1 VCLTTGFLTWCQ
13 ATCAL
18 YLMRGT
24 NHFLRDQLL
33 PAIVRGEQMA
43 GTGLSNTMKSLCGIE
58 PMQLSARRASGGYV
72 VSGNL
77 SWVSNMAE
85 DHYIAVGAEAAGGRA
100 VLLVHGSTPG
110 VRLSREAKYI
120 GLEGSLTVAI
130 HFSDAFIPD
139 AFVIAHPA
147 DTFIPTITLPMIL
160 AQVGLGLGLIR
171 ACVEIVERENKTGPA
186 TNRYLE
192 DQDVDLAAA
201 LNSLR
206 AQTYA
211 IAERCGNGTATRREV
226 FAARAASSEL
236 ALRAASSA
244 LLHAGA
250 KGYLT
255 RHPAQRRVREAYF
268 IAVMTPAF
276 KHLPQELARSA

>member
-43 GTGLSNTMKSLCGIE
+43 GTGLSNTLKSLCAIE
-58 PMQLSARRASGGYV
+58 PMRLSARRASGGYV
-72 VSGNL
+72 VNGNL

-85 DHYIAVGAEAAGGRA
+85 DHYVAVGAEAAGGRA

-110 VRLSREAKYI
+110 VRLSHEAKYI
-120 GLEGSLTVAI
+120 GLRGSLTVAM
-130 HFSDAFIPD
+130 HFSDAFISD
-139 AFVIAHPA
+139 AFVIAYPA
-147 DTFIPTITLPMIL
+147 ENFIHTIALPLIL
-160 AQVGLGLGLIR
+160 AQVGLGLGLVG
-171 ACVEIVERENKTGPA
+171 ACVEMVERENKTGPA
-186 TNRYLE
+186 TNRYLD
-192 DQDVDLAAA
+192 DQDSDLAAA
-201 LNSLR
+201 LSSLR
-206 AQTYA
+206 AETYA

-226 FAARAASSEL
+226 LAARAASSEL
-236 ALRAASSA
+236 ALRAANSA

-255 RHPAQRRVREAYF
+255 RHPAQRRLREAYF
-268 IAVMTPAF
+268 IAIVTPAL
-276 KHLPQELARSA
+276 KHLRQELARSA